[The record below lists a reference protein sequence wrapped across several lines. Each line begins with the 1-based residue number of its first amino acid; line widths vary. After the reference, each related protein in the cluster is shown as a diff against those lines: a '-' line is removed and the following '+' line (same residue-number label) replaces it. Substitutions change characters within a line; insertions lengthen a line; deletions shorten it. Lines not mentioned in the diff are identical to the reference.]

1 MREISLGEFAFYWQV
16 ADSGFDEL
24 PIQLPFS
31 FGVQESLPYLVRRQF
46 DQSDLGILRAMYGLD
61 SNVGYLQESNSLGMA
76 YARDL
81 LRKIAT
87 LRDSSDSAFSKN
99 PMPRVLEIGCG
110 GAAVLRSLANDHTSC
125 VGIDPSPIAIQAVQG
140 TEIELISDFFPNGLD
155 GEEFDFIFNAD
166 VLEHVEDPLDFLR
179 ICGDHL
185 VDDGLLLVSV
195 PDCTRSIRTGDV
207 SMALHQHLSYFDVE
221 SLKRVLHEAGF
232 ADVSV
237 ERAEYGG
244 SLYAVGGKPR
254 SRYCMADRNG
264 SHEQI
269 LNQFFQRASSSVS
282 MVETLVKQSI
292 HSQKSVGMYV
302 PLRAL
307 PYLGRD
313 DELRKLVSS
322 IRMFDDTPS
331 WRGKRIQQGLSRIE
345 DFSQLL
351 EDPVDHLFVM
361 SLTFGE
367 IIARKIA
374 KSCGSAVQVKK
385 LESLIS

>member
-16 ADSGFDEL
+16 ADSGFGAL
-24 PIQLPFS
+24 PIHLPFR

-46 DQSDLGILRAMYGLD
+46 DQSDLDVLRAMYCLD
-61 SNVGYLQESNSLGMA
+61 SNVGYLQESNALGMA

-81 LRKIAT
+81 LRKISI
-87 LRDSSDSAFSKN
+87 LRHSSDSAFSKS
-99 PMPRVLEIGCG
+99 PTPRVLEIGCG
-110 GAAVLRSLANDHTSC
+110 GAVVLRSLADDHISC
-125 VGIDPSPIAIQAVQG
+125 VGIDPSPIAIQAVKD
-140 TEIELISDFFPNGLD
+140 TEIELISDFFPNQLNGQ
-155 GEEFDFIFNAD
+155 EFDFIFNAD

-179 ICGDHL
+179 ICSDHL

-195 PDCTRSIRTGDV
+195 PDCTTSIRIGDV

-221 SLKRVLHEAGF
+221 SLKRVFQEAGF

-237 ERAEYGG
+237 EQAEYGG
-244 SLYAVGGKPR
+244 SLYAVGKKRR
-254 SRYCMADRNG
+254 SRHDKEVRIGNY
-264 SHEQI
+264 EQI

-282 MVETLVKQSI
+282 VVETLVKDLL
-292 HSQKSVGMYV
+292 HSKKSVGIYV

-313 DELRKLVSS
+313 DELRELVSS
-322 IRMFDDTPS
+322 IRMFDDTPM
-331 WRGKRIQQGLSRIE
+331 WRGKRIQQDLSRIE

-351 EDPVDHLFVM
+351 ENPVDHLFVM
-361 SLTFGE
+361 SLTFGK
-367 IIARKIA
+367 IIAQKVA
-374 KSCGSAVQVKK
+374 KSLGSAVHTEE

>member
-1 MREISLGEFAFYWQV
+1 MRKISLGEFPFYWRV
-16 ADSGFDEL
+16 AESGFDEL
-24 PIQLPFS
+24 PIRLPFS

-46 DQSDLGILRAMYGLD
+46 DQSDLDILRAMYCLD

-81 LRKIAT
+81 LRKITT
-87 LRDSSDSAFSKN
+87 LRHSSASAFSKH
-99 PMPRVLEIGCG
+99 PTPRVLEIGCG
-110 GAAVLRSLANDHTSC
+110 GAVVLRSLASDHISC

-140 TEIELISDFFPNGLD
+140 TEIELISDFFPNQLNGQR
-155 GEEFDFIFNAD
+155 FDFIFNAD

-179 ICGDHL
+179 VCGDHL

-195 PDCTRSIRTGDV
+195 PDCTRSIRIGDV

-221 SLKRVLHEAGF
+221 SLKRVFREAGF

-237 ERAEYGG
+237 EQAEYGG
-244 SLYAVGGKPR
+244 SLYAVGKKPR
-254 SRYCMADRNG
+254 SRHDNEDPIG
-264 SHEQI
+264 NHEQI
-269 LNQFFQRASSSVS
+269 LDQFFQRASSSVS
-282 MVETLVKQSI
+282 LLETLVKNAL
-292 HSQKSVGMYV
+292 HSQMSVGMYV

-313 DELRKLVSS
+313 AELRELVSS
-322 IRMFDDTPS
+322 IRMFDDTPM

-345 DFSQLL
+345 DFSQLIQN
-351 EDPVDHLFVM
+351 PVDHLFVM

-367 IIARKIA
+367 IIARKVA
-374 KSCGSAVQVKK
+374 SSLGSAVQIEE
-385 LESLIS
+385 LEALIS